1 MRECAPGEEER
12 RGDQAHGNLDLDGF
26 PARPTPGRSEAGRP
40 LRAAPRWEEGL
51 GLHSYHPPPPHPSV
65 TGCSL
70 VLGGGGAGVEE
81 VSFSLRQSPKRV
93 DGKSL

>member
-26 PARPTPGRSEAGRP
+26 PARPTPGRSEAGPP

-51 GLHSYHPPPPHPSV
+51 GLHSYPPTPTPSLSHWMLS
-65 TGCSL
+65 GPGRRWSW
-70 VLGGGGAGVEE
+70 G
-81 VSFSLRQSPKRV
+81 
-93 DGKSL
+93 